1 MKSPIQKPTFKIALC
16 AIIAALAVMLMLIT
30 SLIPVGTYALPC
42 FAGVLLIAIVIEYGA
57 KWALGVYA
65 VVSVLSFFVAG
76 DKEAVLYFAMLFG
89 YYPVL
94 KAFIEGKLKSKL
106 VQYVLKFALFNAAAV
121 GSFFIA
127 TKLMAVPAEEFTF
140 FGIYMPLVFLAFGN
154 LFFLLY
160 DFAITTFVMFY
171 VRKIREKLMHIFK

>member
-16 AIIAALAVMLMLIT
+16 AIIAALA
-30 SLIPVGTYALPC
+30 
-42 FAGVLLIAIVIEYGA
+42 VLLIAIVIEYGA

-127 TKLMAVPAEEFTF
+127 TKLMAVPAEEFTL

-160 DFAITTFVMFY
+160 DFALTTFVVFY
-171 VRKIREKLMHIFK
+171 VRKIREKLLHIFK

>member
-42 FAGVLLIAIVIEYGA
+42 FAGALLIAIVIEYGA

-94 KAFIEGKLKSKL
+94 KAFIEGKSCNNCLLYGDAGTGKSTEITEL
-106 VQYVLKFALFNAAAV
+106 IQTVIELRAAWY
-121 GSFFIA
+121 
-127 TKLMAVPAEEFTF
+127 AVPKTVPESEFNEQPE
-140 FGIYMPLVFLAFGN
+140 GKGG
-154 LFFLLY
+154 
-160 DFAITTFVMFY
+160 
-171 VRKIREKLMHIFK
+171 EKNVQQPANDSSVS

>member
-127 TKLMAVPAEEFTF
+127 TKL
-140 FGIYMPLVFLAFGN
+140 FLAFGN

-160 DFAITTFVMFY
+160 DFALTTFVMFY
-171 VRKIREKLMHIFK
+171 VRKIREKLLHIFK